1 MPTNHRP
8 WETAT
13 SPEGRWAGYL
23 DPSTGL
29 LRTLSA
35 EPLQTQAELR
45 AFEDDHVEA
54 QLIEARVRPITGSYG
69 IDHLQAIHL
78 RLFQDVYPWA
88 GEIRTVN
95 ISKGIPPPPEPF
107 LSPEY
112 AAFAVNR
119 AAQRMH
125 EDGML
130 RPGMDHE
137 RFVDLLARRFSEI
150 NEAHPFREG
159 NGRTQ
164 RHYFELVARDAGRR
178 IDWSQLTSA
187 QNVTISAEAREG
199 HLAPLRDALRTIVT
213 VAPAGAGRPTGEGAP
228 RIPQARPAT
237 ARTADPLGRS
247 SVRPGH
253 GGGRGS

>member
-1 MPTNHRP
+1 M
-8 WETAT
+8 
-13 SPEGRWAGYL
+13 
-23 DPSTGL
+23 
-29 LRTLSA
+29 
-35 EPLQTQAELR
+35 
-45 AFEDDHVEA
+45 
-54 QLIEARVRPITGSYG
+54 
-69 IDHLQAIHL
+69 
-78 RLFQDVYPWA
+78 
-88 GEIRTVN
+88 
-95 ISKGIPPPPEPF
+95 
-107 LSPEY
+107 
-112 AAFAVNR
+112 NR

-150 NEAHPFREG
+150 NEAHPLREG